1 MYTVLQATD
10 HAALYDGFAALFAE
24 PLDAATI
31 ASCRERIQIV
41 PLGNLSDAAWAQ
53 APIARELVA
62 RVLRILHDAGD
73 LDTTTSLLNRDFCAL
88 FLGIQGP
95 QRVVPAC
102 QSAYLDDGTNAA
114 AEVESCLAGNG
125 LAIAD
130 RFVEPADHVAV
141 QLAIMAWLLDAL
153 PTATGTT
160 NRATIDPVAFLDN
173 HLLSWIPAFAARCEA
188 VDTTGCYA
196 AFATLLHQFLLSE
209 RTHLAAARPSAVTSQ
224 SD

>member
-1 MYTVLQATD
+1 MDALLQAAS
-10 HAALYDGFAALFAE
+10 HAASYDGFAALFAE

-31 ASCRERIQIV
+31 ASCRERNHIV
-41 PLGNLSDAAWAQ
+41 PLGELSDAPWAQ
-53 APIARELVA
+53 APMARELVA
-62 RVLRILHDAGD
+62 RVLRILHNAGD
-73 LDTTTSLLNRDFCAL
+73 LDAATSLLNRDFCAL

-102 QSAYLDDGTNAA
+102 QSAYLDNRTNAA
-114 AEVESCLAGNG
+114 AELEKYLAGAG

-130 RFVEPADHVAV
+130 RFVEPADHLAV
-141 QLAIMAWLLDAL
+141 QLAVMAWLLDGPQAAAG
-153 PTATGTT
+153 TA
-160 NRATIDPVAFLDN
+160 NRAAIDPVAFLDD

-196 AFATLLHQFLLSE
+196 AFATLLHHFLLSE
-209 RTHLAAARPSAVTSQ
+209 RTRLAADRISPITDH